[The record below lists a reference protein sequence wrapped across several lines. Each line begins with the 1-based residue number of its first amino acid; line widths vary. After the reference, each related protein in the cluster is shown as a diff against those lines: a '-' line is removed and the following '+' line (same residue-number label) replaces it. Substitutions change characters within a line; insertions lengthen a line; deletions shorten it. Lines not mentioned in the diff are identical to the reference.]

1 MVNDQPHATENQ
13 NDRPQRDTSTDTSM
27 NRRKLV
33 IGSAAIAATVLA
45 SGQAIS
51 SSASPGNAGGPVMQA
66 QTGDGFS
73 LVETSVSQIRDA
85 LTAGQVTVRAVVQA
99 CLDRIAANDR
109 EGPTL
114 RAVIETNPDA
124 LTIADKLDAELAAG
138 ESRGPLHGIPVLLKD
153 NIATVDQ
160 MQTTAGS
167 FALEG
172 AIPTHD
178 SFVAQQL
185 RDAGMVIL
193 GKANLSEWANIRSVW
208 ASSGWS
214 GRGGQ
219 AVNPYQLDRTPSG
232 SSSGSAVAVAAS
244 YVPLAIGTETN
255 GSLVSPAGHC
265 GIVAIKPTVGLVSRQ
280 GVIPISHNQDT
291 VGPMARS
298 VADAAALL
306 NVMVAI
312 DPDDPANQPPL
323 MTVAG
328 PSGSPEA
335 SPAASPEAANGL
347 VAVPTY
353 PVRPDEAK
361 EPIDYTDPAIL
372 GADGLRGAR
381 IGVLRAS
388 MGFSVGADRIFEEAL
403 DAMKTLGAEVI
414 DPVEM
419 PSLAELAKTPDV
431 LDALLWDLKA
441 DLPEY
446 IEGYVAS
453 PFPVRSLADVIRF
466 NEDHAAEELQW
477 FGQDLFLVAQAKG
490 DPNDPE
496 YAEIVLRNQRRGRQD
511 GIDAVLQAHNL
522 DAIVAPTNAPATNI
536 DLVNGDHWMGG
547 TSTPAA
553 VAGYPLVTVPAGN
566 VFGLPVGITFMGGA
580 FSEPTLIRCAYALEQ
595 QLNARTAPTYA
606 PAGIL
611 PPVEPAVALPQASPE
626 ASPQATP
633 ATS

>member
-1 MVNDQPHATENQ
+1 MVNDQAHATENQ
-13 NDRPQRDTSTDTSM
+13 NDRPQRETSTDTGI

-51 SSASPGNAGGPVMQA
+51 SASSGSAGGPAMNA
-66 QTGDGFS
+66 QTGDSFS

-85 LTAGQVTVRAVVQA
+85 LTAGQVTVRAIVQA
-99 CLDRIAANDR
+99 CLDRLAANDR

-185 RDAGMVIL
+185 REAGMVIL

-219 AVNPYQLDRTPSG
+219 TVNPYQLDRTPSG

-244 YVPLAIGTETN
+244 YVPLAVGTETN

-306 NVMVAI
+306 NVMAAI
-312 DPDDPANQPPL
+312 DPDDPANQPPP
-323 MTVAG
+323 MTVAS
-328 PSGSPEA
+328 PTGSPEA
-335 SPAASPEAANGL
+335 SPAASPAAANKL

-353 PVRPDEAK
+353 PVRPEEAK
-361 EPIDYTDPAIL
+361 QPIDYTDPAIL

-388 MGFSVGADRIFEEAL
+388 MGFSVGADRVFEQAL
-403 DAMKTLGAEVI
+403 DAMKTLGAEII

-419 PSLAELAKTPDV
+419 PSLAELASTPDV

-441 DLPEY
+441 DLPAY
-446 IEGYVAS
+446 IEGYVA
-453 PFPVRSLADVIRF
+453 PTFPVRTLADVIRF

-477 FGQDLFLVAQAKG
+477 FGQDLFLAAQAKG

-611 PPVEPAVALPQASPE
+611 PPVAPAVATPEASPQ

>member
-1 MVNDQPHATENQ
+1 MVNDQPHATDNQ
-13 NDRPQRDTSTDTSM
+13 RDRPQRETSTDTSM

-33 IGSAAIAATVLA
+33 IGSAAIAAAVLT

-51 SSASPGNAGGPVMQA
+51 SSASSGNAGGPVMHA
-66 QTGDGFS
+66 QTGGSFS

-255 GSLVSPAGHC
+255 GSLVSPAGRC
-265 GIVAIKPTVGLVSRQ
+265 GIVAIKP
-280 GVIPISHNQDT
+280 
-291 VGPMARS
+291 
-298 VADAAALL
+298 
-306 NVMVAI
+306 
-312 DPDDPANQPPL
+312 
-323 MTVAG
+323 
-328 PSGSPEA
+328 
-335 SPAASPEAANGL
+335 
-347 VAVPTY
+347 
-353 PVRPDEAK
+353 
-361 EPIDYTDPAIL
+361 
-372 GADGLRGAR
+372 
-381 IGVLRAS
+381 
-388 MGFSVGADRIFEEAL
+388 
-403 DAMKTLGAEVI
+403 
-414 DPVEM
+414 
-419 PSLAELAKTPDV
+419 
-431 LDALLWDLKA
+431 
-441 DLPEY
+441 
-446 IEGYVAS
+446 
-453 PFPVRSLADVIRF
+453 
-466 NEDHAAEELQW
+466 
-477 FGQDLFLVAQAKG
+477 
-490 DPNDPE
+490 
-496 YAEIVLRNQRRGRQD
+496 
-511 GIDAVLQAHNL
+511 
-522 DAIVAPTNAPATNI
+522 
-536 DLVNGDHWMGG
+536 
-547 TSTPAA
+547 
-553 VAGYPLVTVPAGN
+553 
-566 VFGLPVGITFMGGA
+566 
-580 FSEPTLIRCAYALEQ
+580 
-595 QLNARTAPTYA
+595 
-606 PAGIL
+606 
-611 PPVEPAVALPQASPE
+611 
-626 ASPQATP
+626 
-633 ATS
+633 